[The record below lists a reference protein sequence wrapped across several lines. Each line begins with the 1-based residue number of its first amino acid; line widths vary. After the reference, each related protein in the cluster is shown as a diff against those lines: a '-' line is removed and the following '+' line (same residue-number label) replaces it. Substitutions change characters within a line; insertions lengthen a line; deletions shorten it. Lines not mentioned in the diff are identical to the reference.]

1 MGRHPDLGRWRA
13 AFSPLVLLAPLALAP
28 PFVARGYFVRVL
40 TAGIATGNADGA
52 PPFVA
57 WNELYRNG
65 LKSALLSA
73 GPPRAA
79 RAWGRARS
87 ARDRRSRERAR
98 RSASVAEPVRAA
110 LGGGVAAVGG
120 GRGAGSSGR
129 SPRRISSR
137 SRTSGRRRSRR
148 SPRPDASATAFTRA
162 ASAVSLAPARTPP
175 RGWWRP
181 QRWALATRWLARS
194 SRS

>member
-13 AFSPLVLLAPLALAP
+13 AFPPLVLLAPLALAP
-28 PFVARGYFVRVL
+28 AFVARGYFVRVL

-73 GPPRAA
+73 VLLAPLVLG
-79 RAWGRARS
+79 GRARS

-98 RSASVAEPVRAA
+98 RSRVRRRA
-110 LGGGVAAVGG
+110 GPSGPRRRGVAAVGAVAG
-120 GRGAGSSGR
+120 GSSGR